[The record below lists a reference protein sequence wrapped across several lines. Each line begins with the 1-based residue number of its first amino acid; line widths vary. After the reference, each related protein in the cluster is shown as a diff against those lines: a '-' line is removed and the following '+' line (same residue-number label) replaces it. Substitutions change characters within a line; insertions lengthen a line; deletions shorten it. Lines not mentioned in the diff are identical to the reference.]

1 MKVRTLQ
8 QVNERA
14 RDGRVFAAGQ
24 GAVWDVDD
32 ADTDMVDLARNM
44 AARQLAEILRPEP
57 EAEPEPEPE
66 AEPETGG
73 EQSENAEVVEEAEAA
88 PVVHTRYEDRTI
100 VELRELARGRGL
112 PVSGSKEDLI
122 ARLRD
127 AE

>member
-1 MKVRTLQ
+1 VKVRTLQ

-14 RDGRVFAAGQ
+14 RDGRVFSAGQ

-32 ADTDMVDLARNM
+32 ADTDMVDLARSM
-44 AARQLAEILRPEP
+44 AARQLAEILGAEAEP
-57 EAEPEPEPE
+57 EAEPE
-66 AEPETGG
+66 AGG
-73 EQSENAEVVEEAEAA
+73 EQSEDVEVAEEVEAEAEPA

-100 VELRELARGRGL
+100 VELREVARSRNL